1 VLGSTL
7 GDVVVR
13 REVLGYSP
21 VPHADPPP
29 PWHGRPWFGCP
40 VQVVADTDEHL
51 VTYLPPG
58 AQFGFVDGP
67 WPTPDGR
74 HPWHGRRD
82 WAGHGCLMV
91 QRPGDHHAVW
101 HFWEGEDRRF
111 ACWYIN
117 LQTAFRRTAIGF
129 DTQDLE
135 LDIVVLADG
144 TWHFKD
150 LAVLPDRVREGRYS
164 QELVDWVVELGHELG
179 GELDAGRHWWDHAW
193 ADWRPD
199 PTWRDVALRAG
210 WDTMA

>member
-1 VLGSTL
+1 MARST
-7 GDVVVR
+7 
-13 REVLGYSP
+13 
-21 VPHADPPP
+21 
-29 PWHGRPWFGCP
+29 

-74 HPWHGRRD
+74 HPWHGRRG

-101 HFWEGEDRRF
+101 HFWEGDDRHL

-117 LQTAFRRTAIGF
+117 LQTAFRRTAVGF

-135 LDIVVLADG
+135 LDIVALPDG
-144 TWHFKD
+144 TWRFKD
-150 LAVLPDRVREGRYS
+150 LDVLPDRVREGRYTE
-164 QELVDWVVELGHELG
+164 ELVDWVIELGHELG
-179 GELDAGRHWWDHAW
+179 SELDAGRHWWDNAW
-193 ADWRPD
+193 AEWRPD
-199 PTWRDVALRAG
+199 PTWRDVALPAD
-210 WDTMA
+210 WNTTA